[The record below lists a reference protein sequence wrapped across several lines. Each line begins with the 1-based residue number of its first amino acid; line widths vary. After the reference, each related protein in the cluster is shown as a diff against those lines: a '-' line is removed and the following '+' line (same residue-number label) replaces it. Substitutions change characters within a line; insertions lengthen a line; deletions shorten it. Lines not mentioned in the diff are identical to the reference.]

1 MPVTKNSIMTNDVS
15 IVDDKDKIT
24 MDINGDQHL
33 NMLKD
38 TMSDRVRLNNPHIIK
53 VLGIVIFIC
62 MLLYNVA
69 MLDFSQVL
77 RKDLTSTNEMQFGIP
92 RTTYLKRN
100 TCRPLKRYHLM
111 NNVTA
116 TICDLHGEKRLEIRD
131 IVSDKHRVNGIDLN
145 LYQFE
150 ELLKINV
157 TITKHFETNITEI

>member
-1 MPVTKNSIMTNDVS
+1 MTNDVS

-38 TMSDRVRLNNPHIIK
+38 TMRDRVRLNNPHIIK

-62 MLLYNVA
+62 MLLSSVA

-92 RTTYLKRN
+92 RTTYLKIN

-111 NNVTA
+111 NNVTVIY
-116 TICDLHGEKRLEIRD
+116 TVKKDLKFVI
-131 IVSDKHRVNGIDLN
+131 
-145 LYQFE
+145 
-150 ELLKINV
+150 LLVIN
-157 TITKHFETNITEI
+157 IE

>member
-38 TMSDRVRLNNPHIIK
+38 TMRDRVRLNNPHNIK

-92 RTTYLKRN
+92 RTTYLN
-100 TCRPLKRYHLM
+100 HH
-111 NNVTA
+111 VT
-116 TICDLHGEKRLEIRD
+116 T
-131 IVSDKHRVNGIDLN
+131 
-145 LYQFE
+145 
-150 ELLKINV
+150 
-157 TITKHFETNITEI
+157 

>member
-38 TMSDRVRLNNPHIIK
+38 TMRDRVRLNNPHIIK

-77 RKDLTSTNEMQFGIP
+77 RKDLTSTTNDVPENKHMSTFK
-92 RTTYLKRN
+92 TL
-100 TCRPLKRYHLM
+100 PL
-111 NNVTA
+111 
-116 TICDLHGEKRLEIRD
+116 DE
-131 IVSDKHRVNGIDLN
+131 
-145 LYQFE
+145 
-150 ELLKINV
+150 
-157 TITKHFETNITEI
+157 

>member
-38 TMSDRVRLNNPHIIK
+38 TMRDRVRLNNPHIIK
-53 VLGIVIFIC
+53 VLGIVICIC

-77 RKDLTSTNEMQFGIP
+77 RKVQMKCNSEFHER
-92 RTTYLKRN
+92 RT
-100 TCRPLKRYHLM
+100 
-111 NNVTA
+111 
-116 TICDLHGEKRLEIRD
+116 
-131 IVSDKHRVNGIDLN
+131 
-145 LYQFE
+145 
-150 ELLKINV
+150 
-157 TITKHFETNITEI
+157 